1 MRVTAR
7 LFWISIAIAI
17 VISVGV
23 GYVGFVSAQTQPPG
37 APRLVVTPATSTDR
51 HIKRAVF
58 VKDGQTGACW
68 LAQLQGD
75 GSDLV
80 FSALATAPTAACQ

>member
-1 MRVTAR
+1 MRVSAR
-7 LFWISIAIAI
+7 LLWIVIGI
-17 VISVGV
+17 VISVCV
-23 GYVGFVSAQTQPPG
+23 GYFGLVSAQTQPAAG
-37 APRLVVTPATSTDR
+37 TSRLIVTPATATDR

-58 VKDGQTGACW
+58 VKDTQTGACW

-80 FSALATAPTAACQ
+80 FSSLATAPAAACH

>member
-1 MRVTAR
+1 MRVSAR
-7 LFWISIAIAI
+7 LLWIVIGI
-17 VISVGV
+17 VISVCV
-23 GYVGFVSAQTQPPG
+23 GYFGFVSAQTQP
-37 APRLVVTPATSTDR
+37 AASASRLIVTPATATDR

-58 VKDGQTGACW
+58 VKDTQTGACW

-80 FSALATAPTAACQ
+80 FSSLATAPTAACH